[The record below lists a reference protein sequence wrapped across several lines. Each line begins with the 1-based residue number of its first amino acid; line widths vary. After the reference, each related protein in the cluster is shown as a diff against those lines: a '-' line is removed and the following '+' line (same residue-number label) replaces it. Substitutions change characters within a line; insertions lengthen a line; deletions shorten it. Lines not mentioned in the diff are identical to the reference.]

1 MLETK
6 HFGIQLNC
14 GEARSNQLAR
24 TRIAKGDPMT
34 NYALRQQHLLET
46 LKTDAFIAVNWEDS
60 DPVSL
65 RYLTGFTGE
74 GSLIISPDHVVLLT
88 DSRYTEQATQE
99 TADLQIKEGR
109 GWDVKGLFD
118 ALTARNLASCTFASA
133 RASVYW
139 LEELTKLGTLKLNS
153 QRDPVAQLRRIKSND
168 ELDHLRAAA
177 KIADDALAEL
187 VPWIKVGMNEAE
199 IALQLEMLIRQTG
212 AEGLG
217 FDVNASAGRN
227 TALNHYSP
235 FHHPAAIK
243 PGDLLLFDFG
253 TNVHGY
259 RSDMT
264 RTFVVGEPSARDIT
278 IYNTV
283 LNANCR
289 AIEAVRAGKTGVEI
303 DAVAR
308 DLIVEAGFGK
318 NFGHGLGHG
327 IGLEVHEAPGL
338 SPLSKDTL
346 EPGMVVTVE
355 PGIYFTGEGGV
366 RIEDDVV
373 VTETGC
379 EIITAFPKEE
389 LISVG

>member
-1 MLETK
+1 
-6 HFGIQLNC
+6 
-14 GEARSNQLAR
+14 
-24 TRIAKGDPMT
+24 MT
-34 NYALRQQHLLET
+34 DYAIRRQRLLES
-46 LKTDAFIAVNWEDS
+46 LSTDAFIAVNWEDS
-60 DPVSL
+60 DPVTL

-74 GSLIISPDHVVLLT
+74 GSLILSGDHIALLT

-99 TADLQIKEGR
+99 TADLDIVEGR
-109 GWDVKGLFD
+109 GWNVKGLFEG
-118 ALTARNLASCTFASA
+118 LTKRNLTSCTFASA

-139 LEELTKLGTLKLNS
+139 LEELTKLGTLQLKPEKDPAAKL
-153 QRDPVAQLRRIKSND
+153 RLIKSND

-177 KIADDALAEL
+177 KISDAALADL
-187 VPWIKVGMNEAE
+187 VPWIKVGMTEAE
-199 IALQLEMLIRQTG
+199 IALHLEMLIRQSG

-217 FDVNASAGRN
+217 FDVNASAGAN

-235 FHHPAAIK
+235 FHHPATIK

-253 TNVHGY
+253 ANVQGY

-264 RTFVVGEPSARDIT
+264 RTFVVGDASAKDKE
-278 IYNTV
+278 IYDTV

-289 AIEAVRAGKTGVEI
+289 AIEAVRAGMTGVAV

-308 DLIVEAGFGK
+308 DLIVKAGFGE

-338 SPLSKDTL
+338 SPLSQDTL
-346 EPGMVVTVE
+346 EPRMVVTVE
-355 PGIYFTGEGGV
+355 PGVYFTGIGGV

-379 EIITAFPKEE
+379 EIITAFPKDE